1 VLDLDYKED
10 SSAETDANF
19 VMTGA
24 GHLVEVQATAEAAV
38 FTEDQLQSLLALA
51 KKSVGMTWVATENL
65 PRSSCANC
73 SSASA
78 RRATRTRETPREASS
93 CA

>member
-1 VLDLDYKED
+1 MLDLDYKED

-38 FTEDQLQSLLALA
+38 FTEDQLQSLLALPKTGIATLVDLQKSAIGSNAA
-51 KKSVGMTWVATENL
+51 KA
-65 PRSSCANC
+65 
-73 SSASA
+73 
-78 RRATRTRETPREASS
+78 
-93 CA
+93 

>member
-1 VLDLDYKED
+1 MLDLDYKED

-51 KKSVGMTWVATENL
+51 KTGIATLVDLQKSAIGSNA
-65 PRSSCANC
+65 AK
-73 SSASA
+73 A
-78 RRATRTRETPREASS
+78 
-93 CA
+93 

>member
-19 VMTGA
+19 VMAGA

-38 FTEDQLQSLLALA
+38 FTEDQLKSLLALA
-51 KKSVGMTWVATENL
+51 KTGIAALVDLQKSAIGSDA
-65 PRSSCANC
+65 AK
-73 SSASA
+73 A
-78 RRATRTRETPREASS
+78 
-93 CA
+93 